1 MQEHAQVRQDSR
13 VSQDARVRQDA
24 RAQPDPGRPPAPS
37 RPGSSKTPRPRPAHL
52 RNDLGA
58 RASTIGRGL
67 RHQLGRLLRS
77 KVGKVVILGIALS
90 PALVAHAASTKPSA
104 ALVSAPLP
112 SGTGVDV
119 SYPQCAKPMPEGA
132 IFAVVGLNDGRPD
145 TTNPCL
151 IGPGSAPSGEL
162 AWAFHLAGSSA
173 TNPVA
178 LYVNTDDPGP
188 THDGKPVPTWPT
200 DGSSPFGPCLAAPT
214 VVGGRRVVLGYN
226 SLACAW
232 RYGNDAAR
240 SDVAEARQALA
251 RLGHPSAFGSLRWW
265 LDVETDN
272 TWQHGPPGE
281 ALNAQVLEG
290 FVAGLRASGA
300 KDVGVYSTAPQW
312 QRITGLSGSL
322 GPLPADLAALP
333 VWLPGA
339 GSRTGAALDC
349 SVLSFTGG
357 PVLMTQWT
365 TDQVDH
371 DLRCAPLRGAAPL
384 GP

>member
-1 MQEHAQVRQDSR
+1 MANRFRPGPRMGARHSAPAWQPRRSSAADESSSATTPSR
-13 VSQDARVRQDA
+13 A
-24 RAQPDPGRPPAPS
+24 PGATATTPPAPMS
-37 RPGSSKTPRPRPAHL
+37 PKQGRRSCALAT
-52 RNDLGA
+52 
-58 RASTIGRGL
+58 RA
-67 RHQLGRLLRS
+67 
-77 KVGKVVILGIALS
+77 
-90 PALVAHAASTKPSA
+90 PSA
-104 ALVSAPLP
+104 A
-112 SGTGVDV
+112 
-119 SYPQCAKPMPEGA
+119 
-132 IFAVVGLNDGRPD
+132 FAGGSTSRR
-145 TTNPCL
+145 TT
-151 IGPGSAPSGEL
+151 
-162 AWAFHLAGSSA
+162 
-173 TNPVA
+173 
-178 LYVNTDDPGP
+178 
-188 THDGKPVPTWPT
+188 
-200 DGSSPFGPCLAAPT
+200 
-214 VVGGRRVVLGYN
+214 
-226 SLACAW
+226 
-232 RYGNDAAR
+232 
-240 SDVAEARQALA
+240 
-251 RLGHPSAFGSLRWW
+251 
-265 LDVETDN
+265 
-272 TWQHGPPGE
+272 PGE